1 MAVTDFF
8 EGAIH
13 AFGIRTSEMPSYTV
27 LREDRELEIRKY
39 TTYIIAKTFA
49 SGAYSVS
56 SAAAFTHLLDY
67 LGGNNSSG
75 AGLPFA
81 SATPRSGLHIP
92 LTMPVL
98 YWPDE
103 GGWHAAVILPG
114 KYTFST
120 APKPLDD
127 TIELERIPA
136 QTMAAL
142 RYSGHAEE
150 AQIQQKF
157 RELRGWVQSLGWRD
171 ISAPLAAQYDPPFT
185 IPFLRRNEVL
195 IRAEPL
201 HS

>member
-1 MAVTDFF
+1 MAVTEFF

-13 AFGIRTSEMPSYTV
+13 ALGIRTSEMPSYTV

-39 TTYIIAKTFA
+39 TSYIVAKTFKV
-49 SGAYSVS
+49 GAYSVS
-56 SAAAFTHLLDY
+56 APAAFNHLLDY
-67 LGGNNSSG
+67 LGGDNSPG
-75 AGLPFA
+75 AGLPLP
-81 SATPRSGLHIP
+81 SAAPHSGAHIP

-98 YWPDE
+98 YWPGE
-103 GGWHAAVILPG
+103 GGWNAAVILPG
-114 KYTFST
+114 KYTYST
-120 APKPLDD
+120 APKPLDEG
-127 TIELERIPA
+127 IELERIPA

-185 IPFLRRNEVL
+185 IPFLKRNEVL
-195 IRAEPL
+195 VRAEPL